1 MSKEALVEREMVFG
15 LDERAAEAIVRE
27 NDGLH
32 NKTTV
37 ILRAAEAQDQA
48 VDHAAA

>member
-1 MSKEALVEREMVFG
+1 MSKEALVEQEQVFG

-32 NKTTV
+32 NKSTV
-37 ILRAAEAQDQA
+37 ILRAAEAQDLA
-48 VDHAAA
+48 VDHAA